1 MKRLVAAICL
11 WLLPLTAFAGQG
23 KVFVYNWAEYM
34 PDEVL
39 TRFQKETGIKVVY
52 TTYDNNEAMFAK
64 VKLIQGD
71 GYDIVVPSTYYVDRM
86 RRQEMLLPLDK
97 SKLPNL
103 VNLDRTL
110 LDKPYDPGNRYSV
123 PYLWGS
129 TALAVNTDHVKPDSV
144 TSMADLWKPEYQG
157 RVLLVDDVRE
167 VFGMSL
173 RLLGHSCNSTD
184 PAQIEQ
190 AYDKLRA
197 LMPNVRL
204 FSADSPKQPFLN
216 QEVHI
221 GQIWNGEAYM
231 AAQEDPRI
239 VYLYPKEG
247 PMLWLDSMVI
257 PKSARNVENAHR
269 FIDFILRPE
278 IAKIICEAV
287 GYSSPNKKA
296 LSLLDPAVRDNPTVY
311 PTEETVQK
319 GEFQT
324 DVGEAMLV
332 YEKFWEKLKSG
343 K

>member
-1 MKRLVAAICL
+1 MKRLIVALCL
-11 WLLPLTAFAGQG
+11 CLMPLTALAGQEE
-23 KVFVYNWAEYM
+23 VYVYNWAEYM

-39 TRFQKETGIKVVY
+39 AKFQKETGIKAIY

-64 VKLIQGD
+64 VKLIRGD

-86 RRQEMLLPLDK
+86 RRQDMLLPIDK
-97 SKLPNL
+97 TKLSNFANL
-103 VNLDRTL
+103 ESGL
-110 LDKPYDPGNRYSV
+110 LNKPYDPGNQYSV

-129 TALAVNTDHVKPDSV
+129 TAIAIHTDHVKKEAV
-144 TSMADLWKPEYQG
+144 TSMSDLWKPEYKG

-173 RLLGHSCNSTD
+173 RLLGYSCNSVD

-190 AYDKLRA
+190 AYDKLLG

-216 QEVHI
+216 QEVYI

-269 FIDFILRPE
+269 FIDFILRPD
-278 IAKIICEAV
+278 IAKLICEAV
-287 GYSSPNKKA
+287 GYSSSNKKA
-296 LSLLDPAVRDNPTVY
+296 MSLLAPAVRDNPTVY
-311 PTEETVQK
+311 PDEATVQK

-324 DVGEAMLV
+324 DVGEAMLI